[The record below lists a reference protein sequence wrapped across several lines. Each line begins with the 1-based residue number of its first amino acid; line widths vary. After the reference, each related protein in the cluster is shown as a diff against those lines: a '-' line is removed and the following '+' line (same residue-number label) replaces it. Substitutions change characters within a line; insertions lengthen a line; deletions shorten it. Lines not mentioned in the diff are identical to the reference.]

1 MNCLQALAVAAAT
14 LVASGSPLAEPL
26 LDAPAF
32 IERQTARG
40 EALLRDAAAK
50 LEARLQREDES
61 DQGYARTWL
70 RSPDGHIHAAR
81 LL

>member
-1 MNCLQALAVAAAT
+1 
-14 LVASGSPLAEPL
+14 
-26 LDAPAF
+26 
-32 IERQTARG
+32 
-40 EALLRDAAAK
+40 LRDAAAK
-50 LEARLQREDES
+50 LEARLQRDDES